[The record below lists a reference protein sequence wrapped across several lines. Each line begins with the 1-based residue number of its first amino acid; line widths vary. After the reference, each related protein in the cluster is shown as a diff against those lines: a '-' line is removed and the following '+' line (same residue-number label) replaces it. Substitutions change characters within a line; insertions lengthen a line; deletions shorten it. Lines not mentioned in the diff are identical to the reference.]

1 MKQPRRRSAGGSSHQ
16 KHSRSQRDHSPP
28 EDLFE
33 GLGTDKMP
41 LLANRKQR
49 TNTETSYGSSR
60 LSFLSRD
67 SGKNSFQLC
76 VENNNFLGTDTS
88 SIDILK
94 FISKISLKSKRC
106 FCVHTAPL
114 HDYET

>member
-94 FISKISLKSKRC
+94 F
-106 FCVHTAPL
+106 
-114 HDYET
+114 